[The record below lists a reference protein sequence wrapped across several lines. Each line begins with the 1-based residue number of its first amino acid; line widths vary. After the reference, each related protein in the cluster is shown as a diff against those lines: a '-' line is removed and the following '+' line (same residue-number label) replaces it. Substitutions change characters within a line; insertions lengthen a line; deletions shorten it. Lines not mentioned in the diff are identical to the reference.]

1 MLCTFGEDAV
11 KQCVAKSLSA
21 LTYNKRKRVDSCN
34 DPVQIMEVVYV
45 INWIQWLEIAMPEK
59 HYLPD

>member
-45 INWIQWLEIAMPEK
+45 IN
-59 HYLPD
+59 